1 MWGAQT
7 LSNLAGIVSGPVA
20 LLGSRDGRTSRT
32 SVGEREREGE
42 RGGGRGR
49 ERERDITYC
58 PNQRVLSV
66 ESMQVGFLQ
75 VRDALGAGTRRFE
88 HRVEVV
94 LEQVSN
100 VAWIRGCNYF
110 SRITTSPSHFV
121 WNGGLLESRFKRR
134 TEFLSTSRKQFGER
148 LEEFFTFG

>member
-1 MWGAQT
+1 MWSAQT

-49 ERERDITYC
+49 ERERYITYC

-66 ESMQVGFLQ
+66 ESMQVG
-75 VRDALGAGTRRFE
+75 
-88 HRVEVV
+88 
-94 LEQVSN
+94 
-100 VAWIRGCNYF
+100 GC
-110 SRITTSPSHFV
+110 
-121 WNGGLLESRFKRR
+121 
-134 TEFLSTSRKQFGER
+134 R
-148 LEEFFTFG
+148 LETHS

>member
-66 ESMQVGFLQ
+66 ESMQVG
-75 VRDALGAGTRRFE
+75 
-88 HRVEVV
+88 
-94 LEQVSN
+94 
-100 VAWIRGCNYF
+100 GC
-110 SRITTSPSHFV
+110 
-121 WNGGLLESRFKRR
+121 
-134 TEFLSTSRKQFGER
+134 R
-148 LEEFFTFG
+148 LETHS